1 MPAPTLAT
9 ALITSLQNERVKL
22 AHALQTQVKARRKHR
37 RIALEGV
44 RLIND
49 ALAQGFAP
57 DFILHLPAF
66 DLSALRSPSTLTL
79 LPTAPEIM
87 RLICETE
94 TPQGAVGVFPMPE
107 RPFPTA
113 LTRLLIADGVRDP
126 GNLGALLRTAAA
138 AGVEGVLLSPDC
150 VDPYNPKAL
159 RAGMGA
165 HFRVPLAERTWDDI
179 QTACAP
185 LTVWLAD
192 MDGDFAYDAVDWTQ
206 PHALIV
212 SSEAHGAS
220 DSAQSVASRRVFIP
234 MAAATESLNAAAAAA
249 VLLFEGARQRRQAR
263 SGDLN

>member
-1 MPAPTLAT
+1 M
-9 ALITSLQNERVKL
+9 ITSPQNERVKL

-49 ALAQGFAP
+49 ALEQGLAP
-57 DFILHLPAF
+57 DFILHLPTF
-66 DLSALRSPSTLTL
+66 DPDSLHNPSALTL
-79 LPTAPEIM
+79 LPAAPEIM
-87 RLICETE
+87 RLVCETE
-94 TPQGAVGVFPMPE
+94 TPQGAVGVFPMPD
-107 RPFPTA
+107 RSFPTV

-165 HFRVPLAERTWDDI
+165 HFRVPLAERTWEQI
-179 QTACAP
+179 SAACAGMR
-185 LTVWLAD
+185 VWLAD
-192 MDGDFAYDAVDWTQ
+192 MDGDTAYDAVDWTQ

-220 DSAQSVASRRVFIP
+220 AEAQSAAAGRVFIP

-249 VLLFEGARQRRQAR
+249 VLLFEGARQRRRAQ
-263 SGDLN
+263 SGDLI